1 MILSVLLTSSQV
13 QATTSTHSL
22 NMELILSILAIII
35 SLSVAIGEYIWNK
48 KINITN
54 LQSEFYKDIYFKYL
68 MKDIPQARQYIHY
81 NNEELTDVNRLI
93 DVLNSIRQDSLFFK
107 YKDKVF
113 FEKIKKLTQELE
125 EHLIA
130 KEGHMDADTFSDF
143 NSDLNNRIEKLYTSI
158 MDKYN
163 GKR

>member
-1 MILSVLLTSSQV
+1 MMLSILLTSSQV
-13 QATTSTHSL
+13 QQTTSTHSL
-22 NMELILSILAIII
+22 NIELILSILAIII
-35 SLSVAIGEYIWNK
+35 SISVAIGEYIWNK

-81 NNEELTDVNRLI
+81 NNEELTDVNKLT

-113 FEKIKKLTQELE
+113 FENIKKQTQELE

-130 KEGHMDADTFSDF
+130 KEGHMDVNVKPSA
-143 NSDLNNRIEKLYTSI
+143 
-158 MDKYN
+158 
-163 GKR
+163 